1 MALQRGLADA
11 IGDALLSL
19 VEWAAPRLT
28 SRVDEWVD
36 KVAEAVRPDPPMTIR
51 TLDDFVLTRLLVC
64 DAGRV
69 IMFIGT
75 RVPLSNGAP
84 SPRPQPQPRE
94 PQRYDDG
101 SIPLWARDLDRQDVG
116 PIDPY
121 RHR

>member
-11 IGDALLSL
+11 IGAALLSL

-51 TLDDFVLTRLLVC
+51 TLDDFVLTGLLVC

-84 SPRPQPQPRE
+84 SPRPQPRDP
-94 PQRYDDG
+94 PRYDDG